1 MILGGLFFI
10 LWYASPKTQNL
21 RIYQQDIFQW
31 NTDKIAEKMNN
42 LEFKFE
48 VFRAPTSK
56 PVVNPK
62 QWDLDFVDRPMAYEK
77 DEIKLR
83 EYFYYQQAYFYKS
96 QALKQQNISDI
107 IWVENTIDTILQT
120 AASQS
125 ESEKENVHSSE
136 QFCLNVYFR
145 PKNSKEGF
153 SRLRSYQA
161 DDDDDAIE
169 ISKT

>member
-107 IWVENTIDTILQT
+107 IWVENTIDTIL
-120 AASQS
+120 
-125 ESEKENVHSSE
+125 
-136 QFCLNVYFR
+136 
-145 PKNSKEGF
+145 
-153 SRLRSYQA
+153 
-161 DDDDDAIE
+161 
-169 ISKT
+169 